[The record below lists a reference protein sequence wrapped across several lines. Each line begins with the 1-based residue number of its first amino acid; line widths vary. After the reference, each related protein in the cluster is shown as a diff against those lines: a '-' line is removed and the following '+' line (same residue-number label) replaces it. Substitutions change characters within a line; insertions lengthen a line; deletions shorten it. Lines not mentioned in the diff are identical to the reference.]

1 MITTLIIAFFVLL
14 FLAVPVGHVLVIASG
29 IAILS
34 AGEFPVMLVA
44 QQMVNQTLSFPML
57 ALPFFIL
64 AGSLMMS
71 GRLGEKLIGFA
82 TELVQRF
89 RGGLGSVTVLGSC
102 VFGGVSG
109 SAVAD
114 ATALGGMLI
123 PWQKREGYPAGFV
136 AANNSAAASIAILIP
151 PSIPFILYS
160 LVSNVSIADLF
171 LAGVLPGLI
180 LTSGFVAVCNISAR
194 VRGFPWTATKFN
206 AAKCKALFIEALP
219 ALMMPLMIIVL
230 LRFGFA
236 TPTEVSVIAVFY
248 ALLAGIFI
256 YRDMTVKR
264 FFQALTAAG
273 VATGVVM
280 LVIMGSAV
288 VGWMM
293 TYAQVPQ
300 MFAEWALSTLKE
312 PWLIIL
318 SLIGIM
324 LIAGM
329 FIDLPAA
336 ILLLGPL
343 FVPLANAYHIDLI
356 QLGVM
361 MVVNLAIGLY
371 SPPVGTTLF
380 IGSMLA
386 KASIGKTV
394 KELLPFYGVGL
405 IVLGLMTYVPAMT
418 LRF

>member
-1 MITTLIIAFFVLL
+1 MITVLIAVFFILL
-14 FLAVPVGHVLVIASG
+14 VLAVPVAHSLVIASG
-29 IAILS
+29 AAILYS
-34 AGEFPVMLVA
+34 GEFPVMLVA

-64 AGSLMMS
+64 SGSLMMS
-71 GRLGEKLIGFA
+71 GTLGDKLIGFA

-89 RGGLGSVTVLGSC
+89 YGGLGSVTVLGSC

-123 PWQKREGYPAGFV
+123 PWQIREGYPPGFT
-136 AANNSAAASIAILIP
+136 AANNSAAATIAILIP

-171 LAGVLPGLI
+171 LAGLLPGI
-180 LTSGFVAVCNISAR
+180 LLTTGFTSVCYFSAR
-194 VRGFPWTATKFN
+194 IRNFPLNKTPFDAQ
-206 AAKCKALFIEALP
+206 KCRKLFITALP
-219 ALMMPLMIIVL
+219 ALVMPLMILVL

-248 ALLAGIFI
+248 ALFAGVFI

-264 FFQALTAAG
+264 FLSALLAAG
-273 VATGVVM
+273 IATGVVM
-280 LVIMGSAV
+280 LVIMGSAI

-300 MFAEWALSTLKE
+300 IFAQWCLSTLKD

-318 SLIGIM
+318 AMVLIM
-324 LIAGM
+324 LVAGM

-336 ILLLGPL
+336 ILLLGPI
-343 FVPLANAYHIDLI
+343 FVPLAESI
-356 QLGVM
+356 QFNLTTLGLVM
-361 MVVNLAIGLY
+361 VLTLAIGLY
-371 SPPVGTTLF
+371 TPPVGTTLF
-380 IGSMLA
+380 ISSSVARVSIL
-386 KASIGKTV
+386 KASR
-394 KELLPFYGVGL
+394 ELVPYYV
-405 IVLGLMTYVPAMT
+405 IALGCTLAIAYIPALT
-418 LRF
+418 LT

>member
-1 MITTLIIAFFVLL
+1 MITWLIIGFFVLL
-14 FLAVPVGHVLVIASG
+14 AFAVPVGHVLVISSG
-29 IAILS
+29 AAILA
-34 AGEFPVMLVA
+34 AGEFPVALVA

-64 AGSLMMS
+64 SGSLMMS

-123 PWQKREGYPAGFV
+123 PWQVREGYPAGFT
-136 AANNSAAASIAILIP
+136 AANNSAAATISILIP

-171 LAGVLPGLI
+171 LAGVVPGVL
-180 LTSGFVAVCNISAR
+180 LTAGFVTVCNVSAR
-194 VRGFPWTATKFN
+194 LRGFPMTDTPSD
-206 AAKCKALFIEALP
+206 AAKCWKLFIEALP
-219 ALMMPLMIIVL
+219 ALVMPAMILVL

-236 TPTEVSVIAVFY
+236 TPTEVSVMAVFY
-248 ALLAGIFI
+248 ALLAGVFI

-264 FFQALTAAG
+264 FLQALLAAG

-280 LVIMGSAV
+280 LVIMGSAI

-300 MFAEWALSTLKE
+300 LFAKWCLVTLKE
-312 PWLIIL
+312 PWLIVL
-318 SLIGIM
+318 AMIGIM
-324 LIAGM
+324 LVAGM

-336 ILLLGPL
+336 ILLLGPI
-343 FVPLANAYHIDLI
+343 FVPLAETIHLNLT
-356 QLGVM
+356 QLGLVM
-361 MVVNLAIGLY
+361 VLTLAIGLY
-371 SPPVGTTLF
+371 TPPVGTTLF
-380 IGSMLA
+380 ISS
-386 KASIGKTV
+386 SIARV
-394 KELLPFYGVGL
+394 SILNSSRELLPFYAVA
-405 IVLGLMTYVPAMT
+405 LGTTLAFAYVPALT
-418 LRF
+418 L

>member
-1 MITTLIIAFFVLL
+1 MITVLVLAFFGLL
-14 FLAVPVGHVLVIASG
+14 ALAIPVAHVLVMASG
-29 IAILS
+29 AAILYS
-34 AGEFPVMLVA
+34 QEFPVMLVA

-64 AGSLMMS
+64 SGSLMMS
-71 GRLGEKLIGFA
+71 GELGDKLIGFA

-102 VFGGVSG
+102 AFGGVSG

-123 PWQKREGYPAGFV
+123 PWQIREGYPAGFT
-136 AANNSAAASIAILIP
+136 AANNATAASIAILIP

-171 LAGVLPGLI
+171 MAGVLPGLV
-180 LTSGFVAVCNISAR
+180 LTGGFTLVCNLSAR
-194 VRGFPWTATKFN
+194 LRGFPMTKTPFDGK
-206 AAKCKALFIEALP
+206 KCRALFIGALP
-219 ALMMPLMIIVL
+219 ALAMPFMILVL

-236 TPTEVSVIAVFY
+236 TPTEVSVVAVFY
-248 ALLAGIFI
+248 ALFAGFVI
-256 YRDMTVKR
+256 YRDMTIKR
-264 FFQALTAAG
+264 FLNSLIAAG

-280 LVIMGSAV
+280 LVIMGSAI

-300 MFAEWALSTLKE
+300 MFAAWCLSTLKE
-312 PWLIIL
+312 PWLIITAM
-318 SLIGIM
+318 IIIM

-336 ILLLGPL
+336 VLLLGPI
-343 FVPLANAYHIDLI
+343 FVPLAEAIHFDLT
-356 QLGVM
+356 QLGLI
-361 MVVNLAIGLY
+361 MVLTLAIGLY
-371 SPPVGTTLF
+371 TPPVGTTLF
-380 IGSMLA
+380 ISSSIARVSIL
-386 KASIGKTV
+386 KASV
-394 KELLPFYGVGL
+394 ELFPFYA
-405 IVLGLMTYVPAMT
+405 IALGTTLLFAFVPALT
-418 LRF
+418 L

>member
-1 MITTLIIAFFVLL
+1 MITFLIIAFFALL
-14 FLAVPVGHVLVIASG
+14 ALAVPVGHVLVIASG
-29 IAILS
+29 AAIL
-34 AGEFPVMLVA
+34 AAQEFPVMLVA

-82 TELVQRF
+82 TELVQCF
-89 RGGLGSVTVLGSC
+89 RGGLASVTVLGSC

-123 PWQKREGYPAGFV
+123 PWQVREGYPSGFV

-171 LAGVLPGLI
+171 LAGVLPGLL

-194 VRGFPWTATKFN
+194 VRGFPWTETPFN
-206 AAKCKALFIEALP
+206 AAKCRALFIEALP
-219 ALMMPLMIIVL
+219 ALLMPFMIIVL

-248 ALLAGIFI
+248 ALLAGVFI
-256 YRDMTVKR
+256 YKDMTVKR
-264 FFQALTAAG
+264 FFQALLAAG

-300 MFAEWALSTLKE
+300 LFAEWCLTTLQA
-312 PWLIIL
+312 PWLIIIA
-318 SLIGIM
+318 LIVIM

-336 ILLLGPL
+336 ILLLGPI
-343 FVPLANAYHIDLI
+343 FVPLAESIGLDLT
-356 QLGVM
+356 QLGLVM
-361 MVVNLAIGLY
+361 VLTLAIGLY
-371 SPPVGTTLF
+371 TPPVGTTLF
-380 IGSMLA
+380 ISSSIARVSILR
-386 KASIGKTV
+386 ASR
-394 KELLPFYGVGL
+394 ELFPFYVVAL
-405 IVLGLMTYVPAMT
+405 SITLAFAFIPALT
-418 LRF
+418 L

>member
-1 MITTLIIAFFVLL
+1 MITILIIAFFALL
-14 FLAVPVGHVLVIASG
+14 ALAIPVGHVLVISSG
-29 IAILS
+29 AAIL
-34 AGEFPVMLVA
+34 AGQEFPVMLVA

-64 AGSLMMS
+64 SGSLMMS

-123 PWQKREGYPAGFV
+123 PWQVREGYPRGFA
-136 AANNSAAASIAILIP
+136 AANNSAAATIAILIP

-160 LVSNVSIADLF
+160 LVSNASIADMF
-171 LAGVLPGLI
+171 VAGVLPGLM
-180 LTSGFVAVCNISAR
+180 LTAGFVTVCNVSAR
-194 VRGFPWTATKFN
+194 VRGFPMTKTPFDG
-206 AAKCKALFIEALP
+206 AKCRKLFVEALP
-219 ALMMPLMIIVL
+219 ALLMPFMILVL

-236 TPTEVSVIAVFY
+236 TPTEVSVVAVFY
-248 ALLAGIFI
+248 AVLAGRFI
-256 YRDMTVKR
+256 YKDMTLKR
-264 FFQALTAAG
+264 FFDALLAAG

-300 MFAEWALSTLKE
+300 LFAEWCLTTLKE

-318 SLIGIM
+318 AMVVIM

-336 ILLLGPL
+336 ILLLGPI
-343 FVPLANAYHIDLI
+343 FVPLAETI
-356 QLGVM
+356 QLDLVQLGLI
-361 MVVNLAIGLY
+361 MVLTLAIGLY
-371 SPPVGTTLF
+371 TPPVGTTLF
-380 IGSMLA
+380 ISSSVARVSIL
-386 KASIGKTV
+386 KAS
-394 KELLPFYGVGL
+394 KELIPFYV
-405 IVLGLMTYVPAMT
+405 VALGIALSFSYIPALT
-418 LRF
+418 L

>member
-1 MITTLIIAFFVLL
+1 MITVLILAFFGLL
-14 FLAVPVGHVLVIASG
+14 FLAVPVGHVLVISSG
-29 IAILS
+29 AAIL
-34 AGEFPVMLVA
+34 AAQEFPVMLVA

-171 LAGVLPGLI
+171 LAGVLPGLL
-180 LTSGFVAVCNISAR
+180 LTAGFVAVCNISAR
-194 VRGFPWTATKFN
+194 VRGFPMTETPFN
-206 AAKCKALFIEALP
+206 AAKCRALFIEALP
-219 ALMMPLMIIVL
+219 ALMMPFMIIVL

-248 ALLAGIFI
+248 ALLAGVFI
-256 YRDMTVKR
+256 YKDMTVKR

-273 VATGVVM
+273 MATGVVM

-300 MFAEWALSTLKE
+300 LFAEWFLTTLKA

-318 SLIGIM
+318 ALIVIM

-336 ILLLGPL
+336 ILLLGPI
-343 FVPLANAYHIDLI
+343 FVPLAQTIGLDLT
-356 QLGVM
+356 QLGLVM
-361 MVVNLAIGLY
+361 VLTLAIGLY
-371 SPPVGTTLF
+371 TPPVGTTLF
-380 IGSMLA
+380 ISSSIANVSIL
-386 KASIGKTV
+386 KASR
-394 KELLPFYGVGL
+394 ELFPFYAVAL
-405 IVLGLMTYVPAMT
+405 SITLAFAYLPALT
-418 LRF
+418 L

>member
-1 MITTLIIAFFVLL
+1 MITFLIIAFFGLL

-29 IAILS
+29 AAILS
-34 AGEFPVMLVA
+34 AGEFPAMLVA

-64 AGSLMMS
+64 SGSLMMS

-171 LAGVLPGLI
+171 VAGVLPGLL
-180 LTSGFVAVCNISAR
+180 LTAGFTAVCNISAR
-194 VRGFPWTATKFN
+194 TRDFPWTETTFN
-206 AAKCKALFIEALP
+206 AAKCKTLFVEALP
-219 ALMMPLMIIVL
+219 ALMMPFMIIVL

-256 YRDMTVKR
+256 YRDMTITR
-264 FFQALTAAG
+264 FFQALIAAG

-300 MFAEWALSTLKE
+300 QFAAWALATLKE

-318 SLIGIM
+318 ALIVIM

-336 ILLLGPL
+336 ILLLGPI
-343 FVPLANAYHIDLI
+343 FVPLAQTIGLDLT
-356 QLGVM
+356 QLGLVM
-361 MVVNLAIGLY
+361 VLTLAIGLY
-371 SPPVGTTLF
+371 TPPVGTTLF
-380 IGSMLA
+380 ISSSIANVSILT
-386 KASIGKTV
+386 ASR
-394 KELLPFYGVGL
+394 ELLPFYTVA
-405 IVLGLMTYVPAMT
+405 LGLT
-418 LRF
+418 LLFAYIPGLTL

>member
-1 MITTLIIAFFVLL
+1 MITWLIIGFFVLL
-14 FLAVPVGHVLVIASG
+14 ALAVPVGHVLVISSG
-29 IAILS
+29 AAIL
-34 AGEFPVMLVA
+34 AAREFPVALVA

-64 AGSLMMS
+64 SGSLMMS

-82 TELVQRF
+82 SELVQRF

-123 PWQKREGYPAGFV
+123 PWQTREGYPAGFA
-136 AANNSAAASIAILIP
+136 AANNSAAATISILIP

-171 LAGVLPGLI
+171 LAGVLPGLM
-180 LTSGFVAVCNISAR
+180 LTGGFIAVCNVSAR
-194 VRGFPWTATKFN
+194 LRGFPMTDTPFDAV
-206 AAKCKALFIEALP
+206 KCRRLFVEALP
-219 ALMMPLMIIVL
+219 ALVMPAMILVL

-236 TPTEVSVIAVFY
+236 TPTEVSVMAVFY
-248 ALLAGIFI
+248 ALFAGVFL

-264 FFQALTAAG
+264 FLRALLAAG

-300 MFAEWALSTLKE
+300 LFAAWCLETLRE

-318 SLIGIM
+318 AMIAIM
-324 LIAGM
+324 FITGM

-336 ILLLGPL
+336 ILLLGPI
-343 FVPLANAYHIDLI
+343 FVPLARTI
-356 QLGVM
+356 QLDPTQLGLI
-361 MVVNLAIGLY
+361 MVLALAIGLY
-371 SPPVGTTLF
+371 TPPVGTTLF
-380 IGSMLA
+380 ISSSIARVSILKTSRELA
-386 KASIGKTV
+386 
-394 KELLPFYGVGL
+394 PFYAVA
-405 IVLGLMTYVPAMT
+405 LGTTLAFAYVPALT
-418 LRF
+418 L

>member
-29 IAILS
+29 VAILS

-219 ALMMPLMIIVL
+219 ALMMPLLIIVL

-248 ALLAGIFI
+248 ALLAGVFI

-273 VATGVVM
+273 IATGVVM
-280 LVIMGSAV
+280 LVIMGSSV

-300 MFAEWALSTLKE
+300 LFAEWALSTLKE
-312 PWLIIL
+312 PWLIL
-318 SLIGIM
+318 LALIGIM
-324 LIAGM
+324 MIAGM

-336 ILLLGPL
+336 ILLLGPI
-343 FVPLANAYHIDLI
+343 FVPLAQTIGLDLT
-356 QLGVM
+356 QLGVV
-361 MVVNLAIGLY
+361 MVLTLAIGLY
-371 SPPVGTTLF
+371 TPPVGTTLF
-380 IGSMLA
+380 ISS
-386 KASIGKTV
+386 SIANVSILKSSR
-394 KELLPFYGVGL
+394 ELIPFYLVA
-405 IVLGLMTYVPAMT
+405 LGATLAFAYIPALT
-418 LRF
+418 L

>member
-64 AGSLMMS
+64 SGSLMMS

>member
-1 MITTLIIAFFVLL
+1 MITFLIVGFFVLL
-14 FLAVPVGHVLVIASG
+14 ALAVPVGHVLVISSG
-29 IAILS
+29 AAIL
-34 AGEFPVMLVA
+34 AAQEFPVMLVA

-64 AGSLMMS
+64 SGSLMMS
-71 GRLGEKLIGFA
+71 SRLGEKLIGFA

-136 AANNSAAASIAILIP
+136 AANNSAAATIAILIP

-171 LAGVLPGLI
+171 MAGVLPGLL
-180 LTSGFVAVCNISAR
+180 LTSGFTAVCNISAR
-194 VRGFPWTATKFN
+194 VRDFPMTKTPFD
-206 AAKCKALFIEALP
+206 AKKCKALFVEALP
-219 ALMMPLMIIVL
+219 ALVMPFMILVL

-236 TPTEVSVIAVFY
+236 TPTEVSVVAVFY
-248 ALLAGIFI
+248 AWLAGIFI
-256 YRDMTVKR
+256 YRDMTLKR
-264 FFQALTAAG
+264 FMQALVAAG

-280 LVIMGSAV
+280 LVIMGSAI

-300 MFAEWALSTLKE
+300 LFAAWCLTTLKE

-318 SLIGIM
+318 AMIVIM

-336 ILLLGPL
+336 ILLLGPI
-343 FVPLANAYHIDLI
+343 FVPLSQAIGLDLT
-356 QLGVM
+356 QLGVV
-361 MVVNLAIGLY
+361 MVLTLAIGLY
-371 SPPVGTTLF
+371 TPPVGTTLF
-380 IGSMLA
+380 ISS
-386 KASIGKTV
+386 SIAHTSIMRTTS
-394 KELLPFYGVGL
+394 ELFPFYF
-405 IVLGLMTYVPAMT
+405 IALGITLAFAYVPALT
-418 LRF
+418 L

>member
-1 MITTLIIAFFVLL
+1 MITVLIAVFFILL
-14 FLAVPVGHVLVIASG
+14 VLAVPVAHSLVIASG
-29 IAILS
+29 AAILYS
-34 AGEFPVMLVA
+34 GEFPVMLVA

-64 AGSLMMS
+64 SGSLMMS
-71 GRLGEKLIGFA
+71 GTLGDKLIGFA

-89 RGGLGSVTVLGSC
+89 YGGLGSVTVLGSC

-123 PWQKREGYPAGFV
+123 PWQIREGYPPGFT
-136 AANNSAAASIAILIP
+136 AANNSAAATIAILIP

-171 LAGVLPGLI
+171 LAGLLPGI
-180 LTSGFVAVCNISAR
+180 LLTTGFTSVCYFSAR
-194 VRGFPWTATKFN
+194 IRNFPLNKTPFDAQ
-206 AAKCKALFIEALP
+206 KCRKLFITALP
-219 ALMMPLMIIVL
+219 ALVMPLMILVL

-248 ALLAGIFI
+248 ALFAGIFI

-264 FFQALTAAG
+264 FLGALLAAG
-273 VATGVVM
+273 IATGVVM
-280 LVIMGSAV
+280 LVIMGSAI

-300 MFAEWALSTLKE
+300 IFAQWCLSTLKD

-318 SLIGIM
+318 AMVLIM
-324 LIAGM
+324 LVAGM

-336 ILLLGPL
+336 ILLLGPI
-343 FVPLANAYHIDLI
+343 FVPLAESI
-356 QLGVM
+356 QFNLTTLGLVM
-361 MVVNLAIGLY
+361 VLTLAIGLY
-371 SPPVGTTLF
+371 TPPVGTTLF
-380 IGSMLA
+380 ISSSVARVSIL
-386 KASIGKTV
+386 KASR
-394 KELLPFYGVGL
+394 ELVPYYV
-405 IVLGLMTYVPAMT
+405 IALGCTLAIAYIPALT
-418 LRF
+418 LT

>member
-1 MITTLIIAFFVLL
+1 MITVLVFAFFGLL
-14 FLAVPVGHVLVIASG
+14 ALAIPVAHVLVMASG
-29 IAILS
+29 AAIIYS
-34 AGEFPVMLVA
+34 QEFPVMLVA

-64 AGSLMMS
+64 SGSLMMS
-71 GRLGEKLIGFA
+71 GELGEKLIGFA

-123 PWQKREGYPAGFV
+123 PWQIREGYPAGFT

-171 LAGVLPGLI
+171 VAGVLPGLI
-180 LTSGFVAVCNISAR
+180 LTAGFTGVCNVSAR
-194 VRGFPWTATKFN
+194 LRGFPMTKTPFDRK
-206 AAKCKALFIEALP
+206 KCLSLFRAALP
-219 ALMMPLMIIVL
+219 ALLMPVMILVL

-248 ALLAGIFI
+248 ALFAGFVI
-256 YRDMTVKR
+256 YRDMTMKR
-264 FFQALTAAG
+264 FLQALVAAG

-300 MFAEWALSTLKE
+300 MFAAWCLTTLKA
-312 PWLIIL
+312 PWLIVMAMIV
-318 SLIGIM
+318 IM

-336 ILLLGPL
+336 ILLLGPI
-343 FVPLANAYHIDLI
+343 FVPLAQAIGFDLT
-356 QLGVM
+356 QLGLVM
-361 MVVNLAIGLY
+361 VLTLAIGLY
-371 SPPVGTTLF
+371 TPPVGTTLF
-380 IGSMLA
+380 ISSSIARVSIL
-386 KASIGKTV
+386 KASR
-394 KELLPFYGVGL
+394 ELFPFYV
-405 IVLGLMTYVPAMT
+405 VALGSTLLFAYIPALT
-418 LRF
+418 L

>member
-29 IAILS
+29 LAILL

-180 LTSGFVAVCNISAR
+180 LTAGFVAVCNLSAR
-194 VRGFPWTATKFN
+194 VRGFPWTQTKFN

-248 ALLAGIFI
+248 ALLAGVFI

-324 LIAGM
+324 LVAGM

-336 ILLLGPL
+336 ILLLGPI
-343 FVPLANAYHIDLI
+343 FVPLAQTIGLDLT
-356 QLGVM
+356 QLGVV
-361 MVVNLAIGLY
+361 MVLTLAIGLY
-371 SPPVGTTLF
+371 TPPVGTTLF
-380 IGSMLA
+380 ISSSIARVSILS
-386 KASIGKTV
+386 ASR
-394 KELLPFYGVGL
+394 ELIPFYV
-405 IVLGLMTYVPAMT
+405 VALGTVIAFAYIPAMT
-418 LRF
+418 L

>member
-1 MITTLIIAFFVLL
+1 MITVLIVAFFGLL
-14 FLAVPVGHVLVIASG
+14 FLAVPVGHVLVISSG
-29 IAILS
+29 AAIL
-34 AGEFPVMLVA
+34 AAQEFPVMLVA

-71 GRLGEKLIGFA
+71 GQLGEKLIGFA

-171 LAGVLPGLI
+171 LAGVLPGLL
-180 LTSGFVAVCNISAR
+180 LTAGFVAVCNISAR
-194 VRGFPWTATKFN
+194 VRGFPMTKTPFN
-206 AAKCKALFIEALP
+206 GAKCRKLFIEALP
-219 ALMMPLMIIVL
+219 ALMMPFMIIVL

-248 ALLAGIFI
+248 ALLAGVFI
-256 YRDMTVKR
+256 YKDMTVKR

-273 VATGVVM
+273 MATGVVM
-280 LVIMGSAV
+280 LVIMGSTE

-300 MFAEWALSTLKE
+300 LFAEWALSTLKE
-312 PWLIIL
+312 PWLIL
-318 SLIGIM
+318 LALIGIM
-324 LIAGM
+324 MIAGM

-336 ILLLGPL
+336 ILLLGPI
-343 FVPLANAYHIDLI
+343 FVPLAQTIGLDLT
-356 QLGVM
+356 QLGVV
-361 MVVNLAIGLY
+361 MVLTLAIGLY
-371 SPPVGTTLF
+371 TPPVGTTLF
-380 IGSMLA
+380 ISS
-386 KASIGKTV
+386 SIANVSILKSSR
-394 KELLPFYGVGL
+394 ELIPFYLVA
-405 IVLGLMTYVPAMT
+405 LGATLAFAYIPALT
-418 LRF
+418 L

>member
-1 MITTLIIAFFVLL
+1 MITVLIVAFFGLL
-14 FLAVPVGHVLVIASG
+14 FLAVPVGHVLVISSG
-29 IAILS
+29 AAIL
-34 AGEFPVMLVA
+34 AAQEFPVMLVA

-171 LAGVLPGLI
+171 MAGVLPGLA
-180 LTSGFVAVCNISAR
+180 LTAGFVAVCNLSAR
-194 VRGFPWTATKFN
+194 IRGFPWTETKFN
-206 AAKCKALFIEALP
+206 FAKCRTLFVEALP
-219 ALMMPLMIIVL
+219 ALLMPFMIIVL

-248 ALLAGIFI
+248 ALLAGVFI
-256 YRDMTVKR
+256 YKDMTVKR

-273 VATGVVM
+273 MATGVVM

-300 MFAEWALSTLKE
+300 LFAEWCLTTLKE
-312 PWLIIL
+312 PWLIIMA
-318 SLIGIM
+318 LIVIM

-336 ILLLGPL
+336 ILLLGPI
-343 FVPLANAYHIDLI
+343 FVPLAQTIGLDLT
-356 QLGVM
+356 QLGLI
-361 MVVNLAIGLY
+361 MVLTLAIGLY
-371 SPPVGTTLF
+371 TPPVGTTLF
-380 IGSMLA
+380 ISSSIARVSILT
-386 KASIGKTV
+386 ASR
-394 KELLPFYGVGL
+394 ELFPFYAVAFGITL
-405 IVLGLMTYVPAMT
+405 AFAYVPALT
-418 LRF
+418 L

>member
-1 MITTLIIAFFVLL
+1 MITFLIIAFFGLL

-29 IAILS
+29 AAILS
-34 AGEFPVMLVA
+34 AGEFPAMLVA

-171 LAGVLPGLI
+171 LAGVLPGVM
-180 LTSGFVAVCNISAR
+180 LTAGFTAVCNISAR
-194 VRGFPWTATKFN
+194 VRGFPWTQTTFN
-206 AAKCKALFIEALP
+206 AAKCRALFVEALP
-219 ALMMPLMIIVL
+219 ALMMPFMIIVL

-248 ALLAGIFI
+248 ALLAGIFV

-264 FFQALTAAG
+264 FFQALIAAG

-300 MFAEWALSTLKE
+300 QFAEWALTTLKE

-318 SLIGIM
+318 ALIGIM

-336 ILLLGPL
+336 ILLLGPI
-343 FVPLANAYHIDLI
+343 FVPLAQTIGLDLT
-356 QLGVM
+356 QLGLVM
-361 MVVNLAIGLY
+361 VLTLAIGLY
-371 SPPVGTTLF
+371 TPPVGTTLF
-380 IGSMLA
+380 ISSSIANVSIL
-386 KASIGKTV
+386 KASR
-394 KELLPFYGVGL
+394 ELFPFYAVA
-405 IVLGLMTYVPAMT
+405 LGTTLAFAYVPALT
-418 LRF
+418 L

>member
-29 IAILS
+29 LAILS

-219 ALMMPLMIIVL
+219 ALMMPLLIIVL

-248 ALLAGIFI
+248 ALLAGVFI

-273 VATGVVM
+273 IATGVVM
-280 LVIMGSAV
+280 LVIMGSSV

-300 MFAEWALSTLKE
+300 LFAEWALSTLKE
-312 PWLIIL
+312 PWLIL
-318 SLIGIM
+318 LALIGIM
-324 LIAGM
+324 MIAGM

-336 ILLLGPL
+336 ILLLGPI
-343 FVPLANAYHIDLI
+343 FVPLAQTIGLDLT
-356 QLGVM
+356 QLGVV
-361 MVVNLAIGLY
+361 MVLTLAIGLY
-371 SPPVGTTLF
+371 TPPVGTTLF
-380 IGSMLA
+380 ISS
-386 KASIGKTV
+386 SIANVSILKSSR
-394 KELLPFYGVGL
+394 ELTPFYLVA
-405 IVLGLMTYVPAMT
+405 LGTTLAFAYIPALT
-418 LRF
+418 L

>member
-1 MITTLIIAFFVLL
+1 MITVLIAVFFILL
-14 FLAVPVGHVLVIASG
+14 VLAVPVAHSLVIASG
-29 IAILS
+29 AAILYS
-34 AGEFPVMLVA
+34 GEFPVMLVA

-64 AGSLMMS
+64 SGSLMMS
-71 GRLGEKLIGFA
+71 GTLGDKLIGFA

-89 RGGLGSVTVLGSC
+89 YGGLGSVTVLGSC
-102 VFGGVSG
+102 VFGGVSD

-123 PWQKREGYPAGFV
+123 PWQIREGYPPGFT
-136 AANNSAAASIAILIP
+136 AANNSAAATIAILIP

-171 LAGVLPGLI
+171 LAGLLPGI
-180 LTSGFVAVCNISAR
+180 LLTTGFTSVCYFSAR
-194 VRGFPWTATKFN
+194 IRNFPLNKTPFDAQ
-206 AAKCKALFIEALP
+206 KCRKLFITALP
-219 ALMMPLMIIVL
+219 ALVMPLMILVL

-248 ALLAGIFI
+248 ALFAGIFI

-264 FFQALTAAG
+264 FLGALLAAG
-273 VATGVVM
+273 IATGVVM
-280 LVIMGSAV
+280 LVIMGSAI

-300 MFAEWALSTLKE
+300 IFAQWCLSTLKD

-318 SLIGIM
+318 AMVLIM
-324 LIAGM
+324 LVAGM

-336 ILLLGPL
+336 ILLLGPI
-343 FVPLANAYHIDLI
+343 FVPLAESI
-356 QLGVM
+356 QFNLTTLGLVM
-361 MVVNLAIGLY
+361 VLTLAIGLY
-371 SPPVGTTLF
+371 TPPVGTTLF
-380 IGSMLA
+380 ISSSVARVSIL
-386 KASIGKTV
+386 KASR
-394 KELLPFYGVGL
+394 ELVPYYV
-405 IVLGLMTYVPAMT
+405 IALGCTLAIAYIPALT
-418 LRF
+418 LT

>member
-1 MITTLIIAFFVLL
+1 MITFLIIAFFALL

-29 IAILS
+29 AAILS
-34 AGEFPVMLVA
+34 AGEFPAMLVA

-64 AGSLMMS
+64 SGSLMMS

-171 LAGVLPGLI
+171 VAGVLPGLA
-180 LTSGFVAVCNISAR
+180 LTAGFVAVCNISAR
-194 VRGFPWTATKFN
+194 TRDFPWTETKFN
-206 AAKCKALFIEALP
+206 AAKCQALFVEALP

-248 ALLAGIFI
+248 ALLAGVFI
-256 YRDMTVKR
+256 YRDMTAKR
-264 FFQALTAAG
+264 FFQALIAAG

-300 MFAEWALSTLKE
+300 LFAAWCLTTLQA
-312 PWLIIL
+312 PWLIIMAMIL
-318 SLIGIM
+318 IM

-336 ILLLGPL
+336 ILLLGPI
-343 FVPLANAYHIDLI
+343 FVPLAQTIGLDLT
-356 QLGVM
+356 QLGLVM
-361 MVVNLAIGLY
+361 VLTLAIGLY
-371 SPPVGTTLF
+371 TPPVGTTLF
-380 IGSMLA
+380 ISSSIANVSIL
-386 KASIGKTV
+386 KASR
-394 KELLPFYGVGL
+394 ELFPFYAVAL
-405 IVLGLMTYVPAMT
+405 SITLAFAYLPALT
-418 LRF
+418 L

>member
-1 MITTLIIAFFVLL
+1 MITTLIFGFFVLL

-29 IAILS
+29 AAILS

-64 AGSLMMS
+64 SGSLMMS

-171 LAGVLPGLI
+171 LAGVLPGLKF
-180 LTSGFVAVCNISAR
+180 TAGFVAVCNISAR
-194 VRGFPWTATKFN
+194 TRDFPWTETKFN

-219 ALMMPLMIIVL
+219 ALMMPFMIIVL

-248 ALLAGIFI
+248 ALLAGVFI
-256 YRDMTVKR
+256 YKDMTAKR

-273 VATGVVM
+273 MATGVVM

-300 MFAEWALSTLKE
+300 MFAEWCLATLKE
-312 PWLIIL
+312 PWLITLAMIV
-318 SLIGIM
+318 IM

-336 ILLLGPL
+336 ILLLGPI
-343 FVPLANAYHIDLI
+343 FVPLSQTIGLDLT
-356 QLGVM
+356 QLGLVM
-361 MVVNLAIGLY
+361 VLTLAIGLY
-371 SPPVGTTLF
+371 TPPVGTTLF
-380 IGSMLA
+380 ISSSIARVSILA
-386 KASIGKTV
+386 ASR
-394 KELLPFYGVGL
+394 ELIPFYTVA
-405 IVLGLMTYVPAMT
+405 LGITLAFAFIPALT
-418 LRF
+418 L